1 CERAAPL
8 AARRQRGAL
17 GSALPLA
24 RDQGGELLQRPGLRR
39 VPEGL
44 EPLAEDG
51 ATAARSSLDLRGPR
65 LPTEEGHVPLVR
77 VARVRP
83 AAQGSLWPTARGEH
97 LPRAIELGTGMK
109 RPEWGRKRR
118 LPANGHFVT
127 RPVTHAVVRMPPPSC
142 AAGSAPPGACGRPRA
157 RCRRRFSRPGG

>member
-77 VARVRP
+77 VAWIRP

-109 RPEWGRKRR
+109 RPEWGREDSNLRR
-118 LPANGHFVT
+118 LSRRVYSPFPLAARAHPRGGADCTRLKVTPPA
-127 RPVTHAVVRMPPPSC
+127 AD
-142 AAGSAPPGACGRPRA
+142 AALRH
-157 RCRRRFSRPGG
+157 